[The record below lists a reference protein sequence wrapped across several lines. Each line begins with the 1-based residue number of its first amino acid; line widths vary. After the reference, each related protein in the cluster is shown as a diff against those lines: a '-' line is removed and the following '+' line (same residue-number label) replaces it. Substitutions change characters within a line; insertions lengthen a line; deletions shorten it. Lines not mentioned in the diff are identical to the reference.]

1 MEIPGGR
8 GEHLQMGVK
17 HEKKTSM
24 GEEVGYFS
32 GLTHFIPGLLSAF
45 YTTVFTCFIHVH
57 TLTVEGV
64 R

>member
-1 MEIPGGR
+1 
-8 GEHLQMGVK
+8 MGVK
-17 HEKKTSM
+17 HKKKTSM

-32 GLTHFIPGLLSAF
+32 GLTHFIPGLLSVF